1 MHSMHGCRV
10 TPTHELMRKWRER
23 LRLTQEEL
31 GERVGMEQYTISRI
45 ETGSQEV
52 SASNLER
59 IVQAMGLTMTR
70 FYRGAA

>member
-1 MHSMHGCRV
+1 MHSMHDSKV